1 MIFFFCLFYSILF
14 FLFMFCFWFYFF
26 SFAHLIIILFLS
38 CLRIL
43 FTSWSVTGYIYSRLL
58 LLRHFLQLLLILM
71 SCAFLPNIHY
81 TIISAFL
88 TDLLHYLVFHSL
100 IMQMLIESETF
111 FYSLVIFVYWHHQC
125 QLFVVQLQFQW
136 WTKSKAKK

>member
-100 IMQMLIESETF
+100 IMQMLIECEF
-111 FYSLVIFVYWHHQC
+111 FFFFLFNCNCYSSVLLVLNFM
-125 QLFVVQLQFQW
+125 
-136 WTKSKAKK
+136 